1 MVIEMKSKKPG
12 YDRYA
17 KYGYIFSIP
26 FVVAFLLFSL
36 YPTVY
41 TAVIGFTDLKGLG
54 MTTIHFLKDDIFANF
69 KNVLSSP
76 SFHQAFRNTVII
88 WLSNFIPQIVLALLL
103 AAWFTDK
110 RSKVKGQGLFK
121 VLLYMPNIITA
132 ATIAILFSG
141 FFGYPMGPVNDFLV
155 RFGFAE
161 KPVELLRSKTVARGV
176 VIFIQTWMWY
186 GSTMIT
192 LISGI
197 LGISPEIF
205 ESAEVDGAN
214 RVQTFFYITVPNIK
228 TILLFTLVTSLIGGL
243 NMFDIPKLFQNG
255 GPDNATLTT
264 SLYIYNQ
271 AFSGSYM
278 YNRAAAASMI
288 MFIIIAILAAIMF
301 FIMRDKDE
309 AALRR
314 QIKLQQKAYKEKLK
328 AGKEND

>member
-1 MVIEMKSKKPG
+1 MKSKKPG

-26 FVVAFLLFSL
+26 FVVAFILFSL

-54 MTTIHFLKDDIFANF
+54 KTDIHFLTDDLFRNF
-69 KNVLSSP
+69 KTVLSSP
-76 SFHQAFRNTVII
+76 SFQLAFRNTVVI
-88 WLSNFIPQIVLALLL
+88 WLANFIPQMILALLL
-103 AAWFTDK
+103 AAWFTDR
-110 RSKVKGQGLFK
+110 RSKVKGQGTFK

-141 FFGYPMGPVNDFLV
+141 FFGYPMGPINDLLV
-155 RFGFAE
+155 RFGFIDA
-161 KPVELLRSKTVARGV
+161 PIELLRSKTVARGV

-214 RVQTFFYITVPNIK
+214 RVQTFFYITMPNIK

-243 NMFDIPKLFQNG
+243 NMFDIPRLFQDG
-255 GPDNATLTT
+255 KPDDATLTT
-264 SLYIYNQ
+264 SLFIYKQ

-278 YNRAAAASMI
+278 YNRAAAASMV
-288 MFIIIAILAAIMF
+288 MFVIIAILASIMF
-301 FIMRDKDE
+301 FVMRDKDE
-309 AALRR
+309 AQLNR
-314 QIKLQQKAYKEKLK
+314 QIRQQQKAYAKKLK
-328 AGKEND
+328 AGKESASC